1 MKAITILKKAFRD
14 PITHFVLIGLALV
27 AINHIWSN
35 YQGEQGRTI
44 TVSAAEMD
52 RLSALW
58 ANTAGRLPTGEDRQQ
73 IIDQYV
79 QQQVLVREAERLGLG
94 DEDTIIQRRLAQK
107 MDFLVSGE
115 SKAANPSDAE
125 LKTWFEQNRDKFA
138 APERRSFVHI
148 YLSPEK
154 HGGAIEAVAASAL
167 NAAKS
172 GTDWKSLGDPF
183 IQKRSYAA
191 LPESEV
197 TRLFGPDFASAI
209 FKLEAGQWSPPI
221 GSAFGLHLVRI
232 ETIDDAAE
240 ANFEPIKAEVAAAWQ
255 EDQSS
260 KAKQAALQEL
270 VSGYDV
276 VIEGGKGE

>member
-1 MKAITILKKAFRD
+1 MSIFKKTLRD
-14 PITHFVLIGLALV
+14 PITYFVLIGLALV
-27 AINHIWSN
+27 AINHVWAN
-35 YQGEQGRTI
+35 YQGKQGQTI
-44 TVSAAEMD
+44 TVSAAEID

-58 ANTAGRLPTGEDRQQ
+58 ANTAGRLPTGEDKRQ
-73 IIDQYV
+73 IIDQFV
-79 QQQVLVREAERLGLG
+79 QQEVLVREAERLGLG

-115 SKAANPSDAE
+115 SKAANPTDAI
-125 LKTWFEQNRDKFA
+125 LKKWFEQNRDQFA

-154 HGGAIEAVAASAL
+154 HGGAIETVAASTLRAVQ
-167 NAAKS
+167 S
-172 GTDWKSLGDPF
+172 GTGWKSLGDPF

-197 TRLFGPDFASAI
+197 TRLFGPDFAGAI
-209 FKLEAGQWSPPI
+209 FKLDAGQWSPPI

-232 ETIDDAAE
+232 ETIDSAAE
-240 ANFEPIKAEVAAAWQ
+240 ANFEPIKAEIAAAWQ
-255 EDQSS
+255 ENQSS
-260 KAKQAALQEL
+260 KAKQEALQEL

-276 VIEGGKGE
+276 VIEGSDK

>member
-1 MKAITILKKAFRD
+1 MSILKKAVRD

-27 AINHIWSN
+27 AINHVWSN

-44 TVSAAEMD
+44 TVSAAELD

-58 ANTAGRLPTGEDRQQ
+58 ANTAGRLPTGEDKQQ

-79 QQQVLVREAERLGLG
+79 QQEVLVREAERLGLG
-94 DEDTIIQRRLAQK
+94 DDDTIIKRRLAQK

-115 SKAANPSDAE
+115 SKAVTPSEAD
-125 LKTWFEQNRDKFA
+125 LKIWFEQNRDIFA

-154 HGGAIEAVAASAL
+154 HGGAIQAAATDIL
-167 NAAKS
+167 RTVQS
-172 GTDWKSLGDPF
+172 GINWKSLGDPF

-191 LPESEV
+191 IPESEV
-197 TRLFGPDFASAI
+197 TRLFGPDFARAI
-209 FKLEAGQWSPPI
+209 FKLDAGQWSAPI

-232 ETIDDAAE
+232 ETIDSAAQ
-240 ANFEPIKAEVAAAWQ
+240 ASFEPIKAEITAAWQ

-260 KAKQAALQEL
+260 KAKQVALQEL
-270 VSGYDV
+270 VRGYDV
-276 VIEGGKGE
+276 VIEGGKVE

>member
-1 MKAITILKKAFRD
+1 MKIFRD
-14 PITHFVLIGLALV
+14 PIAHFVLIGLALV
-27 AINHIWSN
+27 AINHFWN
-35 YQGEQGRTI
+35 GYQGEQGRTI
-44 TVSAAEMD
+44 TVSAAEID

-58 ANTAGRLPTGEDRQQ
+58 ANTAGRLPTGEDKQQ

-79 QQQVLVREAERLGLG
+79 QQEVLVREAERLGLG
-94 DEDTIIQRRLAQK
+94 DDDTIIKRRLAQK

-115 SKAANPSDAE
+115 SKADNPSDAE
-125 LKTWFEQNRDKFA
+125 LESWFDANRDKFA
-138 APERRSFVHI
+138 APERRSFIHI

-154 HGGAIEAVAASAL
+154 HGGAIERVAANIL
-167 NAAKS
+167 QNLQS
-172 GTDWKSLGDPF
+172 GADWKSLGDPF

-191 LPESEV
+191 IPQSEV

-209 FKLEAGQWSPPI
+209 FKLQSGQWSPAV

-232 ETIDDAAE
+232 EAIDDAAE
-240 ANFEPIKAEVAAAWQ
+240 ANFEPIKTEVAAAWQ
-255 EDQSS
+255 ENRSA

-276 VIEGGKGE
+276 VIEGADE

>member
-1 MKAITILKKAFRD
+1 MSIFKKTLRD

-27 AINHIWSN
+27 AINHVWAN
-35 YQGEQGRTI
+35 YQGEQSRTI
-44 TVSAAEMD
+44 TVSEAELD

-58 ANTAGRLPTGEDRQQ
+58 ANTAGRLPTGEDKQQ
-73 IIDQYV
+73 IIDQFV
-79 QQQVLVREAERLGLG
+79 QQEVLVREAERLGLG
-94 DEDTIIQRRLAQK
+94 DDDTIIQRRLAQK

-115 SKAANPSDAE
+115 SKAANPTDAQLE
-125 LKTWFEQNRDKFA
+125 QWFKQNRDKFA

-154 HGGAIEAVAASAL
+154 HGGAIETVAASTLHAVQ
-167 NAAKS
+167 S

-197 TRLFGPDFASAI
+197 TRLFGPDFASAM
-209 FKLEAGQWSPPI
+209 FKLDAGQWSRPI

-232 ETIDDAAE
+232 ESIDKAAE
-240 ANFEPIKAEVAAAWQ
+240 ARFEPIKAEIAVAWQ
-255 EDQSS
+255 EDQSG
-260 KAKQAALQEL
+260 KAKQAALQKL

-276 VIEGGKGE
+276 VIEGSDE

>member
-1 MKAITILKKAFRD
+1 MSILKKALRD

-27 AINHIWSN
+27 AINHVWSS

-44 TVSAAEMD
+44 TVSAAEID
-52 RLSALW
+52 RLSVLW
-58 ANTAGRLPTGEDRQQ
+58 ANTAGRLPTGEDKQQ

-79 QQQVLVREAERLGLG
+79 QQEVLVREAERLGLG
-94 DEDTIIQRRLAQK
+94 DDDTIIKRRLAQK

-115 SKAANPSDAE
+115 STADTPSDAE
-125 LKTWFEQNRDKFA
+125 LESWFDQNRDQFA
-138 APERRSFVHI
+138 APERRTFVHI

-154 HGGAIEAVAASAL
+154 HGDAINGVAVSTLKRAQ
-167 NAAKS
+167 S
-172 GTDWKSLGDPF
+172 GTAWRSLGDPF

-191 LPESEV
+191 IPQSEV

-209 FKLEAGQWSPPI
+209 FKLKTGQWSQPI

-232 ETIDDAAE
+232 ETIDGAAE
-240 ANFEPIKAEVAAAWQ
+240 ASFEPIKAEVAAAWK

-260 KAKQAALQEL
+260 KAKQAALQDL
-270 VSGYDV
+270 MRGYDV
-276 VIEGGKGE
+276 VIEDSER